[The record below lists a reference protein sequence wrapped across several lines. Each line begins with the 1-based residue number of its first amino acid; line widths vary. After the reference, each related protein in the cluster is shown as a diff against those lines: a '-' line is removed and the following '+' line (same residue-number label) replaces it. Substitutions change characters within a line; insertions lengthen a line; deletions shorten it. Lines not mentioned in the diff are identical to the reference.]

1 MLDRQQL
8 EAFACVIEH
17 KSFERAASALNITGG
32 ALSQRIKSL
41 KNSLSTILII
51 RERPIHPTS
60 AGQALLQ
67 HVSALRSL
75 EHDVLK
81 LLSYKSSMSS
91 KLPLAYIPTHSIH
104 GSRRY

>member
-17 KSFERAASALNITGG
+17 KSFERAASALNITDG

-51 RERPIHPTS
+51 RERPIHPRRQARLYYSTS
-60 AGQALLQ
+60 RPCARLNMMF
-67 HVSALRSL
+67 
-75 EHDVLK
+75 
-81 LLSYKSSMSS
+81 LSC
-91 KLPLAYIPTHSIH
+91 
-104 GSRRY
+104 SRTKAV

>member
-41 KNSLSTILII
+41 KFENGPFTPRRQARLYYSTPRPCVRLNMMFLSC
-51 RERPIHPTS
+51 
-60 AGQALLQ
+60 
-67 HVSALRSL
+67 
-75 EHDVLK
+75 
-81 LLSYKSSMSS
+81 
-91 KLPLAYIPTHSIH
+91 
-104 GSRRY
+104 SRTKAV